1 MKKVI
6 ILNASPRKNFNTAQV
21 LEEGKEG
28 AEQAGAEVEYIYLFD
43 LDFKGCRSCYA
54 CKIKGSKTNGL
65 CAIKDDL
72 RPVLEK
78 CLNSEAVI
86 IGTPIYCGNPT
97 GTYRNFMER
106 FGFAAMTYLRDES
119 NGIKR
124 AIDRNIAIGII
135 NTMGADE
142 KQYNQS
148 YLPQM
153 VGMNEYLMKICF
165 GYCETLNIFDTSHF
179 ADYSKYD
186 CNMFDAEHKKQIK
199 ETQFPNDLRKAFD
212 MGKRLAEMDIGNI
225 SKSSD

>member
-1 MKKVI
+1 MKKFI
-6 ILNASPRKNFNTAQV
+6 ILNGSPRKNFNTAQV
-21 LEEGKEG
+21 LKEAQKG
-28 AEQAGAEVEYIYLFD
+28 AESVGVEVEFINLFD

-78 CLNSEAVI
+78 CLNANAVI

-106 FGFAAMTYLRDES
+106 FGFAAMKYLKDEI

-124 AIDRNIAIGII
+124 ELDYNIPIGII
-135 NTMGADE
+135 QTMGANE
-142 KQYNQS
+142 EQYNQS

-153 VGMNEYLMKICF
+153 VGMNEFLMKTCF

-186 CNMFDAEHKKQIK
+186 CDMFDAEHKKQVK
-199 ETQFPNDLRKAFD
+199 QTQFPNDLKRAFEF
-212 MGKRLAEMDIGNI
+212 GKRLAEMNI
-225 SKSSD
+225 